1 MLGEEKIKEKLIL
14 AYKISTLYVDSMAS
28 TSVISELT
36 TVPNPTVKRYIN
48 IIKEKKEDY
57 IRLLPKLVTE
67 EKLLELQAKIDE
79 QKNENI
85 NLNVHAHNE
94 GLLSNFGE
102 RIEEIKE
109 LYEKTKSLPEEELS
123 KTILNLQLSGLSMR
137 KIAEATGVSLG
148 RVHKIISNSKS
159 K

>member
-1 MLGEEKIKEKLIL
+1 MLGEDKLKEKLML

>member
-1 MLGEEKIKEKLIL
+1 
-14 AYKISTLYVDSMAS
+14 MAS

-36 TVPNPTVKRYIN
+36 TVTNPTVKRYIN